1 MKALNI
7 CYNSRW
13 LLLLVLWLASA
24 SLQAQTLA
32 QPSADEIAAFA
43 HQDSLLAPPSRSIV
57 FTGSSSIRMWK
68 TLTADFPSRPVLNR
82 GFGGLQLSDVNRYF
96 EQVVTRYHPRQ
107 VVLYAG
113 DNDIAAGA
121 TPEKVME
128 EFRTFAERLHRE
140 LPGTRLV
147 FLSIKP
153 SLARFAQYNQMQA
166 ANKQI
171 QQYTKTHRWA
181 QFVDVGTPMLGPD
194 GKPRPEL
201 FQADGLHMT
210 PAGYAIWTKT
220 LRPYLAR

>member
-1 MKALNI
+1 MKLLNI
-7 CYNSRW
+7 RSW
-13 LLLLVLWLASA
+13 HSWLASLLFWFLPGA
-24 SLQAQTLA
+24 LQAQTA
-32 QPSADEIAAFA
+32 PFADEIADFA
-43 HQDSLLAPPSRSIV
+43 RQDSITSPPERSIV
-57 FTGSSSIRMWK
+57 FTGSSSIRMWN
-68 TLTADFPSRPVLNR
+68 TLKSDFPSRPVLNR
-82 GFGGLQLSDVNRYF
+82 GFGGSQLKDVNHYF
-96 EQVVTRYHPRQ
+96 EQLITPYHPRQ

-113 DNDIAAGA
+113 DNDINAGL
-121 TPEKVME
+121 TPAQVFE

-147 FLSIKP
+147 YIAIKP
-153 SLARFAQYNQMQA
+153 SLARFAQYDKMQA

-181 QFVDVGTPMLGPD
+181 QFADAGPAMLGTN

-201 FQADGLHMT
+201 FKEDGLHMT